1 MSSHKI
7 YRPAALAAV
16 ALLAL
21 TACGSSDQT
30 AATGSASATAT
41 ASSSAA
47 SAAPSATSE
56 TGLVAEESWIK
67 ANTSNMTGAFARITN
82 TSDQPITITGAR
94 SSAAG
99 MVELHTT
106 VIDSATG
113 TSTMKKVEGGFTIE
127 PGATLELAPGSDHIM
142 LMDMKCALVAGAS
155 DTITLET
162 SAGEY
167 SFDADVRDYAGAK
180 EEYAPGEATSPAA
193 ETMSDS
199 TDHSMHS
206 MDTSGTASAEV
217 TLPQCA

>member
-1 MSSHKI
+1 MSSQKI
-7 YRPAALAAV
+7 FRPVALAAV

-30 AATGSASATAT
+30 TATGSAT

-56 TGLVAEESWIK
+56 TGLVAQDSWIK
-67 ANTSNMTGAFARITN
+67 ANTSDMTGAFARITN
-82 TSDQPITITGAR
+82 TGRQPITITGAR
-94 SSAAG
+94 STTAG

-106 VIDSATG
+106 VIDPATG

-127 PGATLELAPGSDHIM
+127 PGATLALAPGSDHIM
-142 LMDMKCALVAGAS
+142 LMGMKCGLVAGAS

-162 SAGEY
+162 SAGDY
-167 SFDADVRDYAGAK
+167 SFDAEVRDYAGAK
-180 EEYAPGEATSPAA
+180 EEYAPGEATSPAHD
-193 ETMSDS
+193 TMGESG
-199 TDHSMHS
+199 DHSMHS
-206 MDTSGTASAEV
+206 MDTSGTASAEA